1 MHVIHDFLLLSNHN
15 PIQQTLYLYLH
26 FNNAIMLLDYLK
38 QSGRNHLINYHFIAK
53 FSPMAPFLMAIWF
66 SILNFH
72 TKIPSYVM
80 ILHTKLVIFDQN
92 IQNVVSSFWICK
104 YVLITIAMILEAL
117 FTHILS
123 LLSKGKFLV
132 K

>member
-1 MHVIHDFLLLSNHN
+1 MFHMNHLSSNHGCLATMQLQDFLPYASYPDFLLLSNHN
-15 PIQQTLYLYLH
+15 PIQQTLYLCLH
-26 FNNAIMLLDYLK
+26 FNNAIMLFDYLK

-53 FSPMAPFLMAIWF
+53 FSPMAPSLMAIWF

-92 IQNVVSSFWICK
+92 IQNVVSLK
-104 YVLITIAMILEAL
+104 VMQ
-117 FTHILS
+117 
-123 LLSKGKFLV
+123 LLNL
-132 K
+132 